1 MIVGAVLGYGQALDK
16 IKVPLVNSMKYFD
29 EKNESN
35 DKKKETITKA
45 WNQVQEDV
53 SETNKKSKNTYVL
66 VIKGLLIGANAQF

>member
-16 IKVPLVNSMKYFD
+16 IKAPLVNSMKYFD

-53 SETNKKSKNTYVL
+53 SETN
-66 VIKGLLIGANAQF
+66 